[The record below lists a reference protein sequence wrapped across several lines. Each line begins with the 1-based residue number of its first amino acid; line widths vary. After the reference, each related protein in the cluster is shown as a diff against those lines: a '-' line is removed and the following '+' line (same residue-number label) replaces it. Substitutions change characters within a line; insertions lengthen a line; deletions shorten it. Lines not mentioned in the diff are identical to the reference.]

1 MFENHR
7 GRLFPQRRQQLA
19 ELAFLLQKEAQLRLQ
34 SSGYRELQS
43 VSCEY
48 STGVLTLRGRIPS
61 FYLKQIAQT
70 LIRDLVG
77 EICNRLE
84 VSAET
89 ASS

>member
-7 GRLFPQRRQQLA
+7 GRLPPQRRQHLA
-19 ELAFLLQKEAQLRLQ
+19 ELALLLQKEAQLRLQ

-48 STGVLTLRGRIPS
+48 SLGVLTLSGRIPS
-61 FYLKQIAQT
+61 FYLKQVAQT
-70 LIRDLVG
+70 LIQDLVD
-77 EICNRLE
+77 EIRNRLE

-89 ASS
+89 ASP